1 MGMLPSPPRQLS
13 IVKAVKEEDQL
24 LHSVKEEN
32 VDDHPDAS
40 SYPSVDLEA
49 EDSDA
54 SMEVEEEQPYEARLN
69 VEEEEAKG
77 REAVRLVSD
86 PVTKFNK
93 FDELLTQ
100 VQLYSEFILE
110 KVLEGYSN
118 YSSAYNAT
126 LTEEEMWAKEQAELV
141 PLVSGGMLRPY
152 QIEGVKWLMSLW
164 CNGLNGIL
172 ADQMSLGNTIQT
184 IGFLAHLKGN
194 GLHGPYMIIAPVLTL
209 SNWVDEISR
218 LVPSMACLIYY
229 GDKLARSEIRRK
241 LMPKTGGPDFP
252 IIVTSYEMAMSDA
265 KILAQYRW
273 KYIVFDEGHQ
283 LNNLECEL
291 SRKLRRLPMDNGLLL
306 TGTPFQNN
314 LAELW
319 SLLNFA
325 MPDIFSSHQELES
338 WFDLIEKRGEGQE
351 QTIVNRRVLVSKLHT
366 ALDPFLLQVEDS
378 MCYKAKAVKNWNAIH
393 LSEDHTKRDG
403 VRSVGQNCKGAA
415 AEVSSENGGEGTPN
429 MPSTRLGLEGNKA
442 KRPRTDDALL
452 SLLGETNGTVQ
463 ASLRPA
469 EPVQVPKA
477 TSPAEILEA
486 LREIP
491 DLARADL
498 LRAYSSLIRDDRQFR
513 SLVALPMDMR
523 KDWLLMEVGN
533 K

>member
-1 MGMLPSPPRQLS
+1 
-13 IVKAVKEEDQL
+13 
-24 LHSVKEEN
+24 
-32 VDDHPDAS
+32 
-40 SYPSVDLEA
+40 
-49 EDSDA
+49 
-54 SMEVEEEQPYEARLN
+54 
-69 VEEEEAKG
+69 
-77 REAVRLVSD
+77 
-86 PVTKFNK
+86 
-93 FDELLTQ
+93 
-100 VQLYSEFILE
+100 
-110 KVLEGYSN
+110 
-118 YSSAYNAT
+118 
-126 LTEEEMWAKEQAELV
+126 
-141 PLVSGGMLRPY
+141 
-152 QIEGVKWLMSLW
+152 MSLW

-172 ADQMSLGNTIQT
+172 ADQMSLGKTIQT

-194 GLHGPYMIIAPVLTL
+194 GLHGPYMIIAPVLAL

-306 TGTPFQNN
+306 TRTPFQNN

-325 MPDIFSSHQELES
+325 MPNIFSSHQELES
-338 WFDLIEKRGEGQE
+338 WSDDFTGKRGEGLQE
-351 QTIVNRRVLVSKLHT
+351 ESIVNKRVLVSKLNST
-366 ALDPFLLQVEDS
+366 LDPFLLQGEGA
-378 MCYKAKAVKNWNAIH
+378 MCYKAKAVKNRDAIH

-403 VRSVGQNCKGAA
+403 LRSVGRNSQEAA
-415 AEVSSENGGEGTPN
+415 AEVASENGGEGTPN
-429 MPSTRLGLEGNKA
+429 MPSTRLGLEGKTA
-442 KRPRTDDALL
+442 KRPRTDDAVL
-452 SLLGETNGTVQ
+452 SLLGEINGTVQ

-469 EPVQVPKA
+469 EHVQVPKA
-477 TSPAEILEA
+477 PSPAEILEA

-513 SLVALPMDMR
+513 SLVALPIDMR